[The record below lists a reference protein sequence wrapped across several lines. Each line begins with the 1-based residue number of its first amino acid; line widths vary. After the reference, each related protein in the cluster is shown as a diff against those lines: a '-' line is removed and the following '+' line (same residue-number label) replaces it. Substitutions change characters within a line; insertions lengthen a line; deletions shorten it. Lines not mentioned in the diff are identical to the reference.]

1 MRCPLC
7 RNLELAYQS
16 RRDEFLQ
23 ASSLAYLSVSKRFAA
38 YSNVELERALSEL
51 LDHRSVCLSAENQSG
66 LNQSGLLSGAPK
78 LAPPET
84 FTPGAV
90 GTAA

>member
-66 LNQSGLLSGAPK
+66 LLSGAAK